1 MHKRVEPCKVE
12 VQSGLAFGNDG
23 DWRNTTMYCTV
34 LEGFWSLQWRRLQIR
49 KFLVR
54 SDHSAAYHT
63 TCFRC
68 FLSKANTQ
76 SPTPTMEQ
84 SAPAEPDE
92 HLAAPTVSTRS
103 SGAPAPNASPSKS
116 PRPFGLPTKPGVDVI
131 SKKDWDAI
139 AGFIRRRKW
148 LHATPC
154 LESDVADPLLN
165 ILPKN
170 CGTARVVNGVVEGDV
185 FGAFMMG
192 FDFHLTPQGPRLI
205 EINTNAGETRG
216 VLQPPS
222 PFSLCFA
229 AGRIYHC
236 SRFQIWLLTYHCS
249 SSDASSFR

>member
-1 MHKRVEPCKVE
+1 
-12 VQSGLAFGNDG
+12 
-23 DWRNTTMYCTV
+23 MYCTV
-34 LEGFWSLQWRRLQIR
+34 LEGFWSLQQWRRLQPR

-63 TCFRC
+63 TRFRC
-68 FLSKANTQ
+68 FASKANTQ
-76 SPTPTMEQ
+76 SPSLIMEPA
-84 SAPAEPDE
+84 APAVPDDQ
-92 HLAAPTVSTRS
+92 HLAAPTAVAHA

-154 LESDVADPLLN
+154 LETDMADPLLN
-165 ILPKN
+165 VLPKN

-205 EINTNAGETRG
+205 EINTNAGEDSWRPATLTTIFV
-216 VLQPPS
+216 VLRCCAHLPLL
-222 PFSLCFA
+222 SLSDLA
-229 AGRIYHC
+229 
-236 SRFQIWLLTYHCS
+236 LTCHCS
-249 SSDASSFR
+249 SSDAAEFLVFLRLVGSRLCETQENEKLSSIR